1 MNGLLLASAKSGKR
15 KSGQKDLINYLSGKR
30 LTQRQAIRAHCYDCL
45 GMGEQDACE
54 SEECPLLPFSPYKA
68 SHVRFGERGGEKV
81 ARTELN
87 AGNATFIGAIAPKN
101 ASTKAVEE

>member
-1 MNGLLLASAKSGKR
+1 MKRTLPERTNR
-15 KSGQKDLINYLSGKR
+15 KSEGYRLGESNLSFLLSGK
-30 LTQRQAIRAHCYDCL
+30 AN
-45 GMGEQDACE
+45 G
-54 SEECPLLPFSPYKA
+54 SSPSFSPYKA

-101 ASTKAVEE
+101 ASTKAVEK